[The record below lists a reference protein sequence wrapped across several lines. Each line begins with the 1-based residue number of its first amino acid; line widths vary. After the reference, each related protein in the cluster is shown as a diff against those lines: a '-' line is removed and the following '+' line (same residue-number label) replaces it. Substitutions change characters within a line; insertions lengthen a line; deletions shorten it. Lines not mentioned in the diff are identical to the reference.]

1 MRISGQIGNWP
12 VDLEL
17 KLNSEELR
25 LVVALLG
32 GARPQGDA
40 GEEPDMLATP
50 TEMPAPSGRA
60 DKLWELAQECLRR
73 GGEVE
78 GPSLLADLSALAG
91 SEQEGKRLLVR
102 LRHLPQVQMESRGAT
117 SIYRWSDQ

>member
-32 GARPQGDA
+32 GSHPQGECPPPAEVVAPAEPARPSSRG
-40 GEEPDMLATP
+40 
-50 TEMPAPSGRA
+50 

-91 SEQEGKRLLVR
+91 SEQDGKRLLVR